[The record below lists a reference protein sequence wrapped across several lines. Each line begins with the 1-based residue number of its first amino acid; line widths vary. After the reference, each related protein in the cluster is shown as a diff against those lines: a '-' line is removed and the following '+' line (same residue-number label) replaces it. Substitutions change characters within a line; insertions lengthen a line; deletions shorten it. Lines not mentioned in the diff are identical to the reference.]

1 MRVADPF
8 AVFFAKGACPERSR
22 WVGAVDLNYT
32 ARTTGFMAETSGDVR
47 ALVELIAKSL
57 VDTPDEV
64 FVEKFDDDVIEL
76 EVAESDVG
84 KVIGR
89 QGRTARALR
98 ALLIAAG
105 HRAHKRYTLE
115 IIE

>member
-1 MRVADPF
+1 MTEP
-8 AVFFAKGACPERSR
+8 
-22 WVGAVDLNYT
+22 
-32 ARTTGFMAETSGDVR
+32 TGNIC
-47 ALVELIAKSL
+47 ALLELIAKSL

-64 FVEKFDDDVIEL
+64 FVEKFDDGVIEL
-76 EVAESDVG
+76 EVAEADVG

-98 ALLIAAG
+98 SLLAAAG
-105 HRAHKRYTLE
+105 HRARQRYQLE